1 MTGGPHMKIYSGRKP
16 ENCNHCIYKEDVSV
30 HLDLEDYCCKNMKRI
45 SKIDM
50 DMDCPLEKL
59 EDKNI

>member
-1 MTGGPHMKIYSGRKP
+1 MKIYSGRKP
-16 ENCNHCIYKEDVSV
+16 ENCNHCIYKKDISV

-59 EDKNI
+59 EGKDT